1 MAEIVERHVLPELRP
16 WVWPWL
22 NDYQRD
28 GIGQAVARGNHHI
41 WWPCGS
47 GKTAAAITWIV
58 ASPAPALVVTRAS
71 VRRQWASELRR
82 FTTCKP
88 YVLLPASERRKGWTG
103 LEAYLAQRE
112 RLHERPI
119 IIAGWPS
126 LATDDGLNAEIADF
140 VTRTERQ
147 PLGLSI
153 VWDES
158 HTAKNHKRWKR
169 LPQEDGSFRFERLTS
184 TAAVAGFLAPL
195 ATRRL
200 ALTATPMPDR
210 TRDLWA
216 QLDIVDP
223 GCAGK
228 YWDWAKEY
236 CGAYED
242 QHGWDDRGA
251 SDLDILRE
259 WCNSRA
265 SIVSTEQVSTKLPP
279 LRRTVTYL
287 SPDVLERPDRSAKA
301 AIRHAAKVAGG
312 GTGTEDKS
320 AAALLLQARLEA
332 AAAMKGKHVA
342 QTVLDCVAS
351 GQKVLVFTGRRV
363 DVTKLETRIRKK
375 LPHDVPLWAA
385 DGSTPPDERE
395 RIREAYMAHKGA
407 AVIVGTGAAWGESA
421 NLHDTDRLLIVM
433 LPWTWGQLRQWEG
446 RVRRLG
452 GRNCLIEYLIAE
464 ETIDERIASIVLS
477 KLAAVEAILP
487 DEQVAAV
494 RESLQGGTDDDLLD
508 GILDRILDS

>member
-1 MAEIVERHVLPELRP
+1 MDTKIVLPELRP

-28 GIGQAVARGNHHI
+28 GIGRAVTQGNHHI

-58 ASPAPALVVTRAS
+58 ASPAPALVVTRAG

-88 YVLLPASERRKGWTG
+88 YVLLPEGERKKGYQS
-103 LEAYLAQRE
+103 LDDYLVERA
-112 RLHERPI
+112 RLHERPVLI
-119 IIAGWPS
+119 IGWPS
-126 LATDDGLNAEIADF
+126 LATDTGLHPEIEGFVAHAERGDF
-140 VTRTERQ
+140 
-147 PLGLSI
+147 GLSI

-169 LPQEDGSFRFERLTS
+169 LPQQDGTFRFERLTS
-184 TAAVAGFLAPL
+184 TAAVAGFLAPR

-200 ALTATPMPDR
+200 ALSATPMPDR

-228 YWDWAKEY
+228 YWDWAKLY

-242 QHGWDDRGA
+242 QYGWDDRGS
-251 SDLDILRE
+251 SDLDKLRD

-265 SIVSTEQVSTKLPP
+265 SIVTTEQVSKKLPP

-287 SPDVLERPDRSAKA
+287 SADVLERPDRSAKA
-301 AIRHAAKVAGG
+301 AIRNAAKAAGG
-312 GTGTEDKS
+312 GTGTEDRS

-332 AAAMKGKHVA
+332 AAAMKGKHVM

-351 GQKVLVFTGRRV
+351 DQKVLVFTGRRV
-363 DVTKLETRIRKK
+363 DVAKLQARIEKK
-375 LPHDVPLWAA
+375 LPEGVPLWAA

-395 RIREAYMAHKGA
+395 RIREAYMAHRGA

-487 DEQVAAV
+487 DEQVSAV

-508 GILDRILDS
+508 GILDRLLDS